1 MNTRKIIHFAIG
13 PIGAAAL
20 SLITLPFV
28 TWFFSV
34 EDVGRLTMLQVT
46 LGLSVSLFSLGLHQA
61 YVREYHEEND
71 KGALLK
77 AAMLPGA
84 ALLIF
89 CSVVLV
95 LLPYSISEVFFDID
109 SGKLTFL
116 LVLGVFSSFLIN
128 FLAHIV
134 RMQERGLAFSATQ
147 VLPRLAL
154 LIFIGLI
161 LLLGLTNSFENLMSM
176 SVLSLI
182 SSLTLFLGL
191 TRRSWLPA
199 LQARL
204 NVVLMKKMLRFSL
217 PLLAGS
223 LAYWGLTTMD
233 RFFLR
238 MYSGLEELGVY
249 AVSATLAGAVGV
261 VSTIFSNLWH
271 PMVYKW
277 VKEGADPSR
286 IQRVYENMMIFVA
299 LLWSSAGMLSWVLVY
314 FLPAEYKAIEY
325 LIVACISMPLFYMLS
340 ETTVV
345 GIGITRKTSFSMFAS
360 IAAFVVN
367 ALLNYILI
375 PEYGASGA
383 ALASVVAF
391 FVFFVLRTESSAY
404 LWQSFPRVKLYIV
417 SSCYMI
423 ATAVMVLNKA
433 GIKHFIFVWM
443 VVLLVTILLFAVRL
457 KESVCFA
464 KNYITRVR

>member
-1 MNTRKIIHFAIG
+1 MNTRKIIYFSIG
-13 PIGAAAL
+13 PIGSAAL

-71 KGALLK
+71 KAALLK

-84 ALLIF
+84 ALLMF
-89 CSVVLV
+89 SSAAFV

-109 SGKLTFL
+109 SGKLTIL

-128 FLAHIV
+128 FLAHIL

-176 SVLSLI
+176 NVLSLI
-182 SSLTLFLGL
+182 TSLTLFLGL

-238 MYSGLEELGVY
+238 MFSGLEELGVY
-249 AVSATLAGAVGV
+249 AVSATLAGAMGV
-261 VSTIFSNLWH
+261 LSTIFSNLWH

-277 VKEGADPSR
+277 VKEGVDPGR
-286 IQRVYENMMIFVA
+286 IQLVYENMMVFVA
-299 LLWSSAGMLSWVLVY
+299 LLWSLAGMLSWVLVY

-325 LIVACISMPLFYMLS
+325 LIVACVSMPLFYMLS

-375 PEYGASGA
+375 PEFGASGA

-391 FVFFVLRTESSAY
+391 FLFFVIRTESSAY
-404 LWQSFPRVKLYIV
+404 LWESFPRGKLYVV
-417 SSCYMI
+417 SSCYMM
-423 ATAVMVLNKA
+423 ATTVMVLSRA
-433 GIKHFIFVWM
+433 EIKYFIFVWLGVFLITM
-443 VVLLVTILLFAVRL
+443 LLFAVRL
-457 KESVCFA
+457 KESFSFA
-464 KNYITRVR
+464 KNYIMSVR

>member
-128 FLAHIV
+128 SLAHIL

-199 LQARL
+199 LQAKL

-238 MYSGLEELGVY
+238 LYSGLEELGVY

-277 VKEGADPSR
+277 VKEGVDPSR

-423 ATAVMVLNKA
+423 ATVVMVLNKA

-464 KNYITRVR
+464 KNYITSVR